1 MDSFNKMINFS
12 FLSACYLNFT
22 LSVVD
27 LRGGYLLSVDGP
39 QTSCSAASSVQG
51 GKVSVEAEDAD
62 PSQVPDAAGVAPGD
76 GRQCQPP
83 VAACRPSTLQ
93 RYTGVS
99 STKPLHPG

>member
-1 MDSFNKMINFS
+1 M
-12 FLSACYLNFT
+12 SAWYRNFT
-22 LSVVD
+22 LSVLD
-27 LRGGYLLSVDGP
+27 LRGGYLLPADGS
-39 QTSCSAASSVQG
+39 QTSCSTACAVQG

-76 GRQCQPP
+76 GRQCQPR
-83 VAACRPSTLQ
+83 VAACRPSNLQ